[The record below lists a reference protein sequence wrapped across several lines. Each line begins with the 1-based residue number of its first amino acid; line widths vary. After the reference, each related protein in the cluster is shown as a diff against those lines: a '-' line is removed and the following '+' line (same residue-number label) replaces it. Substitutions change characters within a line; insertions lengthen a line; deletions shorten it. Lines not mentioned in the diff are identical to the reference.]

1 MLVKSTFRFCTV
13 CGMTGVQETKLHE
26 KKKHSKIADSPEFIW
41 NGDFLMV
48 EFTVRTSREPV
59 QP

>member
-1 MLVKSTFRFCTV
+1 
-13 CGMTGVQETKLHE
+13 MTGVQETKLHE